1 MICYQK
7 RKKDQCN
14 ICVCKCNKKRVVI
27 TPICH
32 VVVLSISLSLG
43 MEDKFVVNE
52 NTLNDLSDEIDAL
65 NKEMDALLISI
76 QEKEYFYRNCR
87 QVEPK

>member
-1 MICYQK
+1 
-7 RKKDQCN
+7 
-14 ICVCKCNKKRVVI
+14 
-27 TPICH
+27 
-32 VVVLSISLSLG
+32 